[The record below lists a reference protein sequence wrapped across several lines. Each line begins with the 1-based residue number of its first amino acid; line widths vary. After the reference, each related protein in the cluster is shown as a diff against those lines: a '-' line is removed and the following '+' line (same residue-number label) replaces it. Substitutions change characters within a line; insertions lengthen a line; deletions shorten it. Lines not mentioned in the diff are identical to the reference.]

1 MSLIEIIV
9 VITTVLAFAIGYTVI
24 YLDFVK
30 YVKEFEVDN
39 TAEQEYCPSEESED

>member
-1 MSLIEIIV
+1 MSLTDVIVAIIA
-9 VITTVLAFAIGYTVI
+9 VLVFAIGYTVI

-39 TAEQEYCPSEESED
+39 TAEQEYCPSEESEE